1 MKKYI
6 AIALVLVLVLAVLT
20 VPKQNDYAS
29 WMKNRIKQ
37 EADNVLMDWGV
48 ELVGDRL
55 IRSTSS
61 CANYV
66 VLSLCETKVTE
77 QNKFRAIGAF
87 HQFIALGRIQDLIRL
102 N

>member
-6 AIALVLVLVLAVLT
+6 AIAIIILLVLAVLT
-20 VPKQNDYAS
+20 VPKQDDYAS

-37 EADNVLMDWGV
+37 EANNVLMDWGV
-48 ELVGDRL
+48 ELVGDRV
-55 IRSTSS
+55 IRSSS
-61 CANYV
+61 TCANYV
-66 VLSLCETKVTE
+66 VFSLCETKLTE
-77 QNKFRAIGAF
+77 QNKFRALGAF